1 MPYSITTKDG
11 ITINNIPDDVPANS
25 QQLRD
30 RVAKIRTG
38 QDKADP
44 EPSLGRTAGL
54 TARNIAEGT
63 AGLIGTIS
71 DPFVS
76 AIGGAIRMATG
87 NDYDPATMARIG
99 MNIADALGLPKP
111 ETSSERIS
119 GALQKGLLGGLGGA
133 GLANAVAKG
142 TTGTTQAVAQMAA
155 SRPGLQAAAGV
166 GAGAAGQIAQEEGA
180 SPLGQMAASLAGGIA
195 TPIALGAIAPAAR
208 SVISG
213 IRAPATPPPGT
224 PPPAVDVLP
233 IAPLAQ
239 AVKKASPANVDSIG
253 SPSNAN
259 PLRVVA
265 EQALPDQ
272 SILRAAKR
280 LGIED
285 NLQPDHVTTNQSFR
299 ELSAAIK
306 SFPTSELKRAEME
319 GLEEVA
325 KRANRIVEEAAGTN
339 DISSLSV
346 KVRKD
351 MQGTQQKLSESADKM
366 YGDLRAKMPAKAEA
380 PADNVLKFINQRADE
395 LQGVKN
401 LSSMERM
408 IFRKLAPK
416 ESVDADGN
424 TISTPPTYA
433 LLDDVRR
440 DLTAARVKKQGPFK
454 DADTGMIKKLEN
466 ELYSDQLEAL
476 KPYNLVDDFNLAQ
489 KTVRVRKGLED
500 DMVSLFG
507 KDLGDNIVGALTS
520 GIKGLSKGDT
530 KAFVDTI
537 KAVPPALRPEVAA
550 SGLNYAFERAG
561 KMSFAQFSDWH
572 KGLVRNREAY
582 NALAE
587 NLPLSTL
594 KQLNSLA
601 KVSDG
606 IRKSTR
612 EFIATGRLMVVKDEL
627 KDAETAIGKLYEGV
641 KAVGKKGLAAEV
653 ASSSLGA
660 PGVGLATAV
669 GAALQRTKTPG
680 HVAADNLLN
689 SSEFQAAIK
698 AIANG
703 VGRDPQR
710 TNVLNRILQ
719 NSAPWKNYV
728 DNLPQDAREQA
739 ARVGAVTWLTE
750 DRRRKDEEA
759 RKADQEANKGK

>member
-44 EPSLGRTAGL
+44 DPSLGRTVGL
-54 TARNIAEGT
+54 TARNITEGA
-63 AGLIGTIS
+63 AGLVGTLV

-76 AIGGAIRMATG
+76 AIGGAVRMATG
-87 NDYDPATMARIG
+87 NDYDPETMARIG
-99 MNIADALGLPKP
+99 MHVADALGLPKP

-133 GLANAVAKG
+133 GIANAVAKG

-155 SRPGLQAAAGV
+155 SRPGLQAAAGA
-166 GAGAAGQIAQEEGA
+166 GAGAAGQVAQEEGA

-195 TPIALGAIAPAAR
+195 TPLALGAIAPAAR
-208 SVISG
+208 SVIAG
-213 IRAPATPPPGT
+213 VRAPATPPPGT
-224 PPPAVDVLP
+224 PPPAVQPMQV
-233 IAPLAQ
+233 APLTA
-239 AVKKASPANVDSIG
+239 AVKQAAPDNAKALNI
-253 SPSNAN
+253 
-259 PLRVVA
+259 VA
-265 EQALPDQ
+265 EQVMPDK
-272 SILRAAKR
+272 SILSAAKR

-325 KRANRIVEEAAGTN
+325 KRANRIVEEAAGSN
-339 DISSLSV
+339 DISSLSA
-346 KVRKD
+346 KVQKQ
-351 MQGTQQKLSESADKM
+351 MAGTQEELSKKAEELYTKVSAAIPARTTVKADETLTFLKNHADDLGGAKRMLPVERNLLSSLGGDEPLTYAFLDQTRKQIGQALRKNTGPFANSESGMLKKM
-366 YGDLRAKMPAKAEA
+366 YSTLSDDQEAVANAAGHGDLFKAAKAT
-380 PADNVLKFINQRADE
+380 
-395 LQGVKN
+395 VK
-401 LSSMERM
+401 
-408 IFRKLAPK
+408 
-416 ESVDADGN
+416 
-424 TISTPPTYA
+424 
-433 LLDDVRR
+433 
-440 DLTAARVKKQGPFK
+440 
-454 DADTGMIKKLEN
+454 
-466 ELYSDQLEAL
+466 
-476 KPYNLVDDFNLAQ
+476 
-489 KTVRVRKGLED
+489 VRKGLED

-507 KDLGDNIVGALTS
+507 KDLGDNIVSSLNS
-520 GIKGLSKGDT
+520 GMKNLSKGDT

-537 KAVPPALRPEVAA
+537 NAVPKNLRPEVAA

-561 KMSFAQFSDWH
+561 KMSFAKFADWH

-627 KDAETAIGKLYEGV
+627 KDAETAIGKLYDGV

-689 SSEFQAAIK
+689 SSEFQSAIK

-703 VGRDPQR
+703 IGRDPQR

-759 RKADQEANKGK
+759 RKADKEANKGK

>member
-54 TARNIAEGT
+54 TARNITEGA
-63 AGLIGTIS
+63 AGLAGTLV

-76 AIGGAIRMATG
+76 AIGGAVRMATG
-87 NDYDPATMARIG
+87 SDYDPETMARIG
-99 MNIADALGLPKP
+99 MHVADALGLPRP

-133 GLANAVAKG
+133 GIANMAAKG
-142 TTGTTQAVAQMAA
+142 STGTTQAVAQMAA
-155 SRPGLQAAAGV
+155 SRPGLQAAAGA
-166 GAGAAGQIAQEEGA
+166 GAGAAGQVAQEEGA

-195 TPIALGAIAPAAR
+195 TPLALGAIAPAAR
-208 SVISG
+208 SVIAG
-213 IRAPATPPPGT
+213 VRAPATPPPGT
-224 PPPAVDVLP
+224 PPPAVQPMQV
-233 IAPLAQ
+233 APLTA
-239 AVKKASPANVDSIG
+239 AVKQAAPDNAKALNI
-253 SPSNAN
+253 
-259 PLRVVA
+259 VA
-265 EQALPDQ
+265 EQVMPDQ

-346 KVRKD
+346 RVRKD

-416 ESVDADGN
+416 ETIDADGN
-424 TISTPPTYA
+424 TVTTPPTYA

-520 GIKGLSKGDT
+520 GMKGLSKGDT

-561 KMSFAQFSDWH
+561 KMSFAQFADWH

-594 KQLNSLA
+594 KQLNALA

-606 IRKSTR
+606 IRKSTK

-719 NSAPWKNYV
+719 NSAPWKNYI

-759 RKADQEANKGK
+759 RKADKEANKGK

>member
-44 EPSLGRTAGL
+44 EPSFGRTVGL
-54 TARNIAEGT
+54 TARNLTEGA
-63 AGLIGTIS
+63 AGLVGTIS

-87 NDYDPATMARIG
+87 SDYDPETMARIG
-99 MNIADALGLPKP
+99 MHVADALGLPKP

-133 GLANAVAKG
+133 GIANAVAKG
-142 TTGTTQAVAQMAA
+142 STGTTQAVAQMAA
-155 SRPGLQAAAGV
+155 SRPGLQAAAGA
-166 GAGAAGQIAQEEGA
+166 GAGAAGQVAQEEGA

-195 TPIALGAIAPAAR
+195 TPLALGAIAPAAR
-208 SVISG
+208 SVIAG
-213 IRAPATPPPGT
+213 VRAPATPPPGT
-224 PPPAVDVLP
+224 PPPVVQP
-233 IAPLAQ
+233 MQVAPLTA
-239 AVKKASPANVDSIG
+239 AVKQAAPDNAKALNI
-253 SPSNAN
+253 
-259 PLRVVA
+259 VA
-265 EQALPDQ
+265 EQVLPDQ

-339 DISSLSV
+339 DISSLSA
-346 KVRKD
+346 KVQKQ
-351 MQGTQQKLSESADKM
+351 MAGTQEELSKKAEELYTKVSAAIPARTTVKADETLSFLKSHADDLGGAKRLLPVERNLLSSLGGDEPLTYAFLDQTRKQIGQALRKNTGPFANSESGMLKKM
-366 YGDLRAKMPAKAEA
+366 YSTLSDDQEAVANAAGHGDLFKAAKAT
-380 PADNVLKFINQRADE
+380 
-395 LQGVKN
+395 VK
-401 LSSMERM
+401 
-408 IFRKLAPK
+408 
-416 ESVDADGN
+416 
-424 TISTPPTYA
+424 
-433 LLDDVRR
+433 
-440 DLTAARVKKQGPFK
+440 
-454 DADTGMIKKLEN
+454 
-466 ELYSDQLEAL
+466 
-476 KPYNLVDDFNLAQ
+476 
-489 KTVRVRKGLED
+489 VRKGLED

-507 KDLGDNIVGALTS
+507 KDLGDNIVSSLNS
-520 GIKGLSKGDT
+520 GMKNLSKGDT

-537 KAVPPALRPEVAA
+537 NAVPKNLRPEVAA

-561 KMSFAQFSDWH
+561 KMSFAQFADWH

-759 RKADQEANKGK
+759 RKADKEDNKGK

>member
-44 EPSLGRTAGL
+44 EPSLGRTVGL
-54 TARNIAEGT
+54 TARNLTEGA
-63 AGLIGTIS
+63 AGLAGTLV

-76 AIGGAIRMATG
+76 AIGGAVRMATG
-87 NDYDPATMARIG
+87 SDYDPETMARIG
-99 MNIADALGLPKP
+99 MHVADALGLPKP

-133 GLANAVAKG
+133 GIANAVAKG
-142 TTGTTQAVAQMAA
+142 STGTTQAVAQMAA
-155 SRPGLQAAAGV
+155 SRPGLQAAAGA
-166 GAGAAGQIAQEEGA
+166 GAGASGQVAQEEGA

-195 TPIALGAIAPAAR
+195 TPLALGAIAPAAR
-208 SVISG
+208 SVIAG
-213 IRAPATPPPGT
+213 VRAPATPPPGT
-224 PPPAVDVLP
+224 PPPAVQPMQV
-233 IAPLAQ
+233 APLTA
-239 AVKKASPANVDSIG
+239 AVKQAAPDNAKALNI
-253 SPSNAN
+253 
-259 PLRVVA
+259 VA
-265 EQALPDQ
+265 EQVMPDQ

-339 DISSLSV
+339 DISSLSA
-346 KVRKD
+346 KVQKQ
-351 MQGTQQKLSESADKM
+351 MAGTQEELSKKAEELYTKVSVAIPARTTVKADETLSFLKSHADDLGGAKRLLPVERNLLSSLGGDEPLTYAFLDQTRKQIGQALRKNTGPFANSESGMLKKM
-366 YGDLRAKMPAKAEA
+366 YSTLSDDQEAVANAAGHGDLFKAAKAT
-380 PADNVLKFINQRADE
+380 
-395 LQGVKN
+395 VK
-401 LSSMERM
+401 
-408 IFRKLAPK
+408 
-416 ESVDADGN
+416 
-424 TISTPPTYA
+424 
-433 LLDDVRR
+433 
-440 DLTAARVKKQGPFK
+440 
-454 DADTGMIKKLEN
+454 
-466 ELYSDQLEAL
+466 
-476 KPYNLVDDFNLAQ
+476 
-489 KTVRVRKGLED
+489 VRKGLED

-507 KDLGDNIVGALTS
+507 KDLGDNIVSSLNS
-520 GIKGLSKGDT
+520 GMKNLSKGDT

-537 KAVPPALRPEVAA
+537 NAVPKNLRPEVAA

-561 KMSFAQFSDWH
+561 KMSFAQFADWH

-627 KDAETAIGKLYEGV
+627 KDAETAIGKLYEGI

-728 DNLPQDAREQA
+728 DNLPKDAREQA

-759 RKADQEANKGK
+759 RKADKEANKGK

>member
-25 QQLRD
+25 QELRD

-44 EPSLGRTAGL
+44 EPSLGRTVGL
-54 TARNIAEGT
+54 TARNLTEGA
-63 AGLIGTIS
+63 AGLVGTIS

-87 NDYDPATMARIG
+87 SDYDPVTMARIG

-133 GLANAVAKG
+133 GVANAVAKG

-155 SRPGLQAAAGV
+155 SRPGLQAAAGA
-166 GAGAAGQIAQEEGA
+166 GAGAAGQVAQEEGA

-195 TPIALGAIAPAAR
+195 TPLALGAIAPAAR
-208 SVISG
+208 SVIAG
-213 IRAPATPPPGT
+213 VRAPATPPPGT
-224 PPPAVDVLP
+224 PPPAVQPMQV
-233 IAPLAQ
+233 APLAA
-239 AVKKASPANVDSIG
+239 AVKQAAPDNAKALN
-253 SPSNAN
+253 
-259 PLRVVA
+259 VVA
-265 EQALPDQ
+265 EQVMPDQ

-416 ESVDADGN
+416 ETIDADGN
-424 TISTPPTYA
+424 TVTTPPTYA

-520 GIKGLSKGDT
+520 GMKGLSKGDT

-561 KMSFAQFSDWH
+561 KMSFAQFADWH

-594 KQLNSLA
+594 KQLNALA

-627 KDAETAIGKLYEGV
+627 KDAETAIGKLYEGI

-728 DNLPQDAREQA
+728 DNLPQDAREQV

-759 RKADQEANKGK
+759 RKADKAESKGK

>member
-25 QQLRD
+25 QELRD

-44 EPSLGRTAGL
+44 EPSLGRTVGL
-54 TARNIAEGT
+54 TARNLTEGT
-63 AGLIGTIS
+63 AGLVGTIS

-87 NDYDPATMARIG
+87 NDYDPVTMARIG
-99 MNIADALGLPKP
+99 MNIADALGFPKP

-133 GLANAVAKG
+133 GVANAVAKG

-155 SRPGLQAAAGV
+155 SRPGLQAAAGA
-166 GAGAAGQIAQEEGA
+166 GAGAAGQVAQEEGA

-195 TPIALGAIAPAAR
+195 TPLALGAIAPAAR
-208 SVISG
+208 SVIAG
-213 IRAPATPPPGT
+213 ARAPATPPPGT
-224 PPPAVDVLP
+224 PPPTVQAMQV
-233 IAPLAQ
+233 APLTA
-239 AVKKASPANVDSIG
+239 AVKQAAPDNAKALNI
-253 SPSNAN
+253 
-259 PLRVVA
+259 VA
-265 EQALPDQ
+265 EQVMPDQ

-416 ESVDADGN
+416 ETIDADGN
-424 TISTPPTYA
+424 TVTTPPTYA

-520 GIKGLSKGDT
+520 GMKGLSKGDT

-561 KMSFAQFSDWH
+561 KMSFAQFADWH

-594 KQLNSLA
+594 KQLNALA

-606 IRKSTR
+606 IRKSTK

-728 DNLPQDAREQA
+728 DNLPQDAREQV

-759 RKADQEANKGK
+759 RKADKAESKGK

>member
-1 MPYSITTKDG
+1 M
-11 ITINNIPDDVPANS
+11 
-25 QQLRD
+25 Q
-30 RVAKIRTG
+30 VA
-38 QDKADP
+38 P
-44 EPSLGRTAGL
+44 L
-54 TARNIAEGT
+54 TA
-63 AGLIGTIS
+63 
-71 DPFVS
+71 
-76 AIGGAIRMATG
+76 
-87 NDYDPATMARIG
+87 
-99 MNIADALGLPKP
+99 
-111 ETSSERIS
+111 
-119 GALQKGLLGGLGGA
+119 
-133 GLANAVAKG
+133 AVK
-142 TTGTTQAVAQMAA
+142 
-155 SRPGLQAAAGV
+155 QAAPDNAK
-166 GAGAAGQIAQEEGA
+166 
-180 SPLGQMAASLAGGIA
+180 
-195 TPIALGAIAPAAR
+195 ALNI
-208 SVISG
+208 
-213 IRAPATPPPGT
+213 
-224 PPPAVDVLP
+224 
-233 IAPLAQ
+233 
-239 AVKKASPANVDSIG
+239 
-253 SPSNAN
+253 
-259 PLRVVA
+259 VA
-265 EQALPDQ
+265 EQVMPDK
-272 SILRAAKR
+272 SILSAAKR

-325 KRANRIVEEAAGTN
+325 KRANRIVEEAAGSN
-339 DISSLSV
+339 DISSLSA
-346 KVRKD
+346 KVQKQ
-351 MQGTQQKLSESADKM
+351 MAGTQEELSKKAEELYTKVSAAIPARTTVKADETLTFLKNHADDLGGAKRMLPVERNLLSSLGGDEPLTYAFLDQTRKQIGQALRKNTGPFANSESGMLKKM
-366 YGDLRAKMPAKAEA
+366 YSTLSDDQEAVANAAGHGDLFKAAKAT
-380 PADNVLKFINQRADE
+380 
-395 LQGVKN
+395 VK
-401 LSSMERM
+401 
-408 IFRKLAPK
+408 
-416 ESVDADGN
+416 
-424 TISTPPTYA
+424 
-433 LLDDVRR
+433 
-440 DLTAARVKKQGPFK
+440 
-454 DADTGMIKKLEN
+454 
-466 ELYSDQLEAL
+466 
-476 KPYNLVDDFNLAQ
+476 
-489 KTVRVRKGLED
+489 VRKGLED

-507 KDLGDNIVGALTS
+507 KDLGDNIVSSLNS
-520 GIKGLSKGDT
+520 GMKNLSKGDT

-537 KAVPPALRPEVAA
+537 NAVPKNLRPEVAA

-561 KMSFAQFSDWH
+561 KMSFAKFADWH

-627 KDAETAIGKLYEGV
+627 KDAETAIGKLYDGV

-689 SSEFQAAIK
+689 SSEFQSAIK

-703 VGRDPQR
+703 IGRDPQR

-759 RKADQEANKGK
+759 RKADKEANKGK